1 MALVPALPPHQ
12 VQIISHF
19 DYVSVDARRRRVYA
33 AHTGSQALLVV
44 NADTGAV
51 EGQVETGLVHG
62 NAVDESTGDVFTGD
76 GDSGTVS
83 EVDPVKLTVRNSV
96 DIGHPIDALAY
107 DPKTAR
113 IFADEDG
120 GTQVFVVDARSFKL
134 LGSVPIPGHD
144 LEYLAVDPARP
155 ILYQNIPDHDEYVE
169 IDTRTL
175 EVVKVVR
182 TPELTKNHPLQF
194 DAAYREVVVG
204 GKNGV
209 VSAYTADGV
218 KIGQTSGPA
227 GVDQCDLDQT
237 THVLACAGG
246 GKLWTFEIEK
256 DAAPRLLGTIDTG
269 HPGVHTVAVDPT
281 THWMW
286 TVWSGPHG
294 DFVQAFKERP

>member
-1 MALVPALPPHQ
+1 MPIVPALPPHQ
-12 VQIISHF
+12 VQIFSHF
-19 DYVSVDARRRRVYA
+19 DYVSVDAQRRRVYA
-33 AHTGSQALLVV
+33 AHSGSDRLLVV

-51 EGQVETGLVHG
+51 EGQVETGNVHG
-62 NAVDESTGDVFTGD
+62 NAVDPVTGDVFTGD

-83 EVDPVKLTVRNSV
+83 EVDPVKRTVLESV
-96 DIGHPIDALAY
+96 DIGRPIDAIAY

-155 ILYQNIPDHDEYVE
+155 ILYQNIPDQDEYVE

-175 EVVKVVR
+175 KVVDVVR

-209 VSAYTADGV
+209 VSVYTADGAKV
-218 KIGQTSGPA
+218 GQTTMPA

-237 THVLACAGG
+237 THVLACAGD
-246 GKLWTFEIEK
+246 GKLWTVQIENG
-256 DAAPRLLGTIDTG
+256 AAPRLLDTIDTG
-269 HPGVHTVAVDPT
+269 HPVHTVAVDEK
-281 THWMW
+281 THRLW
-286 TVWSGPHG
+286 TVWSDPDG
-294 DFVQAFKERP
+294 DFVRAYEERE